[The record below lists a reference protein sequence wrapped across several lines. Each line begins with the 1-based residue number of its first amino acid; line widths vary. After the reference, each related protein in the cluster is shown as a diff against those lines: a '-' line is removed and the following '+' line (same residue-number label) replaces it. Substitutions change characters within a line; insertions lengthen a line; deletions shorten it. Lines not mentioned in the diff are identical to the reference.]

1 MRSNDFIFAATC
13 LCVCFALLRQVLDP
27 PSCPEGTAEAE
38 GLEDLSPDEKR
49 VLERKLKK
57 IRKKEEKKR
66 LKAEGVTLE
75 QTKPS
80 GPSAQQQALDYL
92 TW

>member
-1 MRSNDFIFAATC
+1 M
-13 LCVCFALLRQVLDP
+13 
-27 PSCPEGTAEAE
+27 
-38 GLEDLSPDEKR
+38 SPDEKR